1 MTDQEDAHEVV
12 LTEVKEPDGK
22 EKLDEESKKE
32 ELEEQVLQPT
42 QPWLASTAAPSE
54 EEDSF
59 TYVCE

>member
-1 MTDQEDAHEVV
+1 MTDQEDAYEV

-22 EKLDEESKKE
+22 EKLDKLTKKE

-42 QPWLASTAAPSE
+42 QPWLPSTATPSE